1 MLMWKII
8 EVSKASILNIYIYIY
23 IYINMTL
30 FCSISR
36 KRNRSSLSGLIEDQR
51 KSPLST
57 LFLSITFI
65 LIYI

>member
-1 MLMWKII
+1 MLTWKII
-8 EVSKASILNIYIYIY
+8 EVSKTSVLYIY
-23 IYINMTL
+23 IYINKNKDDSL